1 LVINQLEII
10 KSNIMNKKIQKS
22 LIGISLLML
31 IACAKQQPLE
41 EKLAIDSKLK
51 ANAEGQ
57 ALAAAQVHE
66 QAKIF
71 DGGTGG
77 YHSFRIPSLIRTTN
91 GTLIAF
97 AEGRMSDNKDYGNI
111 NVVFKRST
119 NNGTTWSA
127 MGEVVGVGPGT
138 WGNPTAVVDQS
149 NGRVWLFMSWND
161 DQHNQSGTDGYQPI
175 NSWGE
180 RKVYASHSDD
190 EGATWSSP
198 LDLTATLLPS
208 GYTWDAMGPGVGIQ
222 KNKTGATGR
231 LIIPA
236 IGRNIYSDDHGQTW
250 SYQTLP
256 SGTSEGTV
264 IEKLN
269 GGLIRNDRPVGSQWE
284 LSKRRRISVGSI
296 SAFPAWVSDDELLDP
311 ACQAS
316 VLRYTDSPNRIM
328 FLNSASTETRG
339 KMRVRITYNEGSS
352 WPISRRIFDNL
363 TEQKAI
369 DQGKG
374 GYSSM
379 AKTAD
384 NMVGALIEINENT
397 ASSSTSN
404 RSIEFHKF
412 NLPWILNGAAEPQ

>member
-1 LVINQLEII
+1 
-10 KSNIMNKKIQKS
+10 MQKT
-22 LIGISLLML
+22 LNAGISALCLVL
-31 IACAKQQPLE
+31 AIACTKQTLPSE
-41 EKLAIDSKLK
+41 NSDPA
-51 ANAEGQ
+51 ANANAMADAQ
-57 ALAAAQVHE
+57 LLAAAQVHTS
-66 QAKIF
+66 AKIF
-71 DGGTGG
+71 DGGGSDG

-97 AEGRMSDNKDYGNI
+97 AEGRMSSNKDYGNI
-111 NVVFKRST
+111 NLVYKRST
-119 NNGTTWSA
+119 NNGATWSA
-127 MGEVVGVGPGT
+127 LGEVVGVGPGT

-149 NGRVWLFMSWND
+149 NGRVWLFMSWNSGT
-161 DQHNQSGTDGYQPI
+161 HNQSGTDGYEPI

-180 RKVYASHSDD
+180 RKVYVSYSDNNGAS
-190 EGATWSSP
+190 WSP
-198 LDLTATLLPS
+198 QQDLTSTLLPS
-208 GYTWDAMGPGVGIQ
+208 NFTWDAMGPGVGLQ
-222 KNKTGATGR
+222 KSKTGATGR

-236 IGRNIYSDDHGQTW
+236 IGRNIYSDDHGVTW
-250 SYQTLP
+250 QYQLIP
-256 SGTSEGTV
+256 SGTSEGTI

-269 GGLIRNDRPVGSQWE
+269 GGLIRNDRPVMSQWE

-296 SAFPAWVSDDELLDP
+296 TGFPAWTSDPDLLDP

-316 VLRYTDSPNRIM
+316 VLRYTDAPNRIM

-339 KMRVRITYNEGSS
+339 KMRVRITYDEGGT

-363 TEQKAI
+363 TEQQAI

-384 NMVGALIEINENT
+384 FMVGALIEVNENT
-397 ASSSTSN
+397 GSSSTSN

-412 NLPWILNGAAEPQ
+412 NLPWILNGAVEP

>member
-1 LVINQLEII
+1 MQNPI
-10 KSNIMNKKIQKS
+10 SAGMKI
-22 LIGISLLML
+22 LCLALLF
-31 IACAKQQPLE
+31 ACTKQNAPG
-41 EKLAIDSKLK
+41 EKPNTV
-51 ANAEGQ
+51 ANAEANADAQ
-57 ALAAAQVHE
+57 LLAAAQVHNS
-66 QAKIF
+66 AKIF
-71 DGGTGG
+71 DGGADG
-77 YHSFRIPSLIRTTN
+77 YHSYRIPSLIRTTN

-97 AEGRMSDNKDYGNI
+97 AEGRMADNKDYGNI
-111 NVVFKRST
+111 NLVYKRST
-119 NNGTTWSA
+119 DNGVSWSA
-127 MGEVVGVGPGT
+127 LGEVVGVGPGT

-149 NGRVWLFMSWND
+149 NGRVWLFMSWNSGD
-161 DQHNQSGTDGYQPI
+161 HNQSGTDGYQKI
-175 NSWGE
+175 DTWGD
-180 RKVYASHSDD
+180 RKVYVSYSDNNGAS
-190 EGATWSSP
+190 WSAQQ
-198 LDLTATLLPS
+198 DMTATLLPT

-222 KNKTGATGR
+222 KSKTGATGR

-236 IGRNIYSDDHGQTW
+236 IGRNIYSDDHGVSW
-250 SYQTLP
+250 HYQTIP
-256 SGTSEGTV
+256 GGTSEGTI

-269 GGLIRNDRPVGSQWE
+269 GGLIRNDRPVMSQWE

-296 SAFPAWVSDDELLDP
+296 TSFPAWTSHADLLDP

-339 KMRVRITYNEGSS
+339 KMRVRITYNEGTT

-363 TEQKAI
+363 TEQQAI

-384 NMVGALIEINENT
+384 NMVGALIEVNEDTGN
-397 ASSSTSN
+397 SGTSH

-412 NLPWILNGAAEPQ
+412 NLPWILNGAVEP